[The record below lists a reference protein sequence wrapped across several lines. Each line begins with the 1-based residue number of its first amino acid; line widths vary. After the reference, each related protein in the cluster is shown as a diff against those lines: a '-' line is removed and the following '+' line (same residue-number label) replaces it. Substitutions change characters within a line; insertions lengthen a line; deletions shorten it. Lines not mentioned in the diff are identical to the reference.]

1 MTIDEYIERQTDL
14 FRRICRTL
22 ENLRKLGEAKTTLGQ
37 VQSRLDALNSN
48 WLKFQDMHE
57 TVDQIRIAA
66 KGDQLDAINGL
77 SYFAKDYYGQ
87 CEEQYLNAKGEMLDL
102 LGTLKTL
109 SAPIVPTAVAPQL
122 TTDGASKRLP
132 RIELPTFS
140 GNYSDWKSFH
150 DLFTSIVRENSQLSE
165 VEKLHYLKTSLTD
178 EPSQLIENIALTAE
192 NFPRAWETLVSRY
205 ENMRLLTDSHLATLF
220 AIPRV
225 TKKSSSELKSLHSNA
240 CEALGALELL
250 DSPEKLGDHII
261 VHMTIRK
268 LDPASLEEWEKSVS
282 EKLKPPTFAEL
293 KAFLIG
299 RIHTLEAVEQAHAHN
314 QIATSKPHSS
324 QGRSNLQTTRSHTA
338 QSKEQS
344 CACCKGNHYIAF
356 CSTFR
361 DKSLDQRREVV
372 SAKKLCF
379 NCLGPHQQKDC
390 RSNKTCRV
398 CNGRHHSLLH
408 RNSSSISTAAN
419 SGTSQGQAAV
429 AQPAVRDAPIS
440 NSASQVSNHSA
451 QPTMIKRSPVL
462 LATVQLIASNPETG
476 GRIIARALLD
486 QGSESSFVTESLA
499 QQLRLRRH
507 QATIPIIGVGAHQS
521 AVTRGIA
528 TLQLQ
533 SRAHTSFSCQ
543 VEALVLPRLTSY
555 LPSFRLLIEDWPHLR
570 GLNLADPSFAHPSQI
585 DVILGADIYSNIIGQ
600 GVRRGAPGT
609 PIAQETQFGWV
620 LSGCVSAKAASP
632 SYSAV
637 QGFQCSLDH
646 ELLDLVQQFWKQE
659 EVSKPLAL
667 TSEEER
673 CEQHFRETVSRTAS
687 GRYVVRLPLKDNS
700 VELGNSRN
708 PAHQMLLRLE
718 KRFGSDAKL
727 KEAYS
732 SFLREYRELG
742 HMRRA
747 INTPEDNSRVF
758 YLPHHGVVRDSSS
771 TTKLRVVFNGSQ
783 RTNLGLSLNDNL
795 LVGPKRILWRE
806 EPELPIEEYQ
816 LTTVTYGLASAPYL
830 AIRVLHQL
838 VQDEGKQYPFAS
850 HVILENT
857 YVDDILSGAEDVDQG
872 REKINELN
880 QLLKAGGFELQ
891 KWTSSHP
898 ETLVDI
904 SRNHQEIA
912 MHLNL
917 DQSPFFRALGLAL
930 RPDID
935 AFAFSPQIHQTRDNF
950 TKRKV
955 LSQTAQLFDP
965 LGWLSPITIRAK
977 IFMQELWALGFDWDE
992 PLSAS
997 LSSRWIEFLQDL

>member
-1 MTIDEYIERQTDL
+1 M
-14 FRRICRTL
+14 
-22 ENLRKLGEAKTTLGQ
+22 
-37 VQSRLDALNSN
+37 
-48 WLKFQDMHE
+48 
-57 TVDQIRIAA
+57 
-66 KGDQLDAINGL
+66 
-77 SYFAKDYYGQ
+77 
-87 CEEQYLNAKGEMLDL
+87 
-102 LGTLKTL
+102 
-109 SAPIVPTAVAPQL
+109 
-122 TTDGASKRLP
+122 
-132 RIELPTFS
+132 
-140 GNYSDWKSFH
+140 
-150 DLFTSIVRENSQLSE
+150 VRENSQLSE
-165 VEKLHYLKTSLTD
+165 VEKLHYLKTSVTD
-178 EPSQLIENIALTAE
+178 EPLQLIKNISLTAE

-205 ENMRLLTDSHLATLF
+205 ENKRLLTDSHLATLF

-225 TKKSSSELKSLHSNA
+225 TKKSSSELKSLHSNT

-282 EKLKPPTFAEL
+282 EKLEPPSFEEL

-314 QIATSKPHSS
+314 QITTSKPHSS

-356 CSTFR
+356 CSIFR

-390 RSNKTCRV
+390 RFNKTCRV
-398 CNGRHHSLLH
+398 CNGRRHSLLH

-419 SGTSQGQAAV
+419 NGTSQGQAAV
-429 AQPAVRDAPIS
+429 AQPAVQNAPIS

-462 LATVQLIASNPETG
+462 LATVQLIASNPETEQ
-476 GRIIARALLD
+476 RIIARVLLD
-486 QGSESSFVTESLA
+486 QGSESSFFTESLA

-533 SRAHTSFSCQ
+533 SRANTSFSCQ

-555 LPSFRLLIEDWPHLR
+555 LPSFRLLVEDWPHLR

-609 PIAQETQFGWV
+609 PIAPETQFGWV
-620 LSGCVSAKAASP
+620 LSGCVSAEAASP

-667 TSEEER
+667 TSEKER

-708 PAHQMLLRLE
+708 PAHQTLLRSE
-718 KRFGSDAKL
+718 KRFGSNAKL

-742 HMRRA
+742 HMHRA

-795 LVGPKRILWRE
+795 LVGPK
-806 EPELPIEEYQ
+806 
-816 LTTVTYGLASAPYL
+816 
-830 AIRVLHQL
+830 
-838 VQDEGKQYPFAS
+838 DEGKQHPFAS

-917 DQSPFFRALGLAL
+917 DQSPFFRALGLAW

-955 LSQTAQLFDP
+955 LSQTAQLFVP

-977 IFMQELWALGFDWDE
+977 IFMKELWALGFDWDE
-992 PLSAS
+992 PLSAITIPRWIG
-997 LSSRWIEFLQDL
+997 LSSASLGIEIHGFADASQSALGAVIYARTYIHTNEVRVSLVCAKTKVAPLKKAQTLSLEHPGTVLDVGPPEQREQEQEREQEREAE